1 MFTLFSPFS
10 GLSMD
15 LLTSNQPQPQPLP
28 SSSLNNKR
36 KERNKIKRQKYK
48 LKKKLQ
54 KNKKKQKK
62 QKKNPIPFKAK
73 CNKAWKWK
81 TLKSRF
87 LQTKQ
92 KRLLF
97 KVHNYISLKEQNLA
111 LIYKLQC
118 NISSQ
123 RYKDRN
129 SVIHTSTKSSS
140 SIHSSSNIQN
150 YINLL
155 KDQNTSLQ
163 KRITN
168 IKLSQRTSHPNRIS
182 FLKSYHK
189 GHKLKIQL
197 TKANAT
203 YRQFSNLF
211 NSRINLFYTN
221 VANFMN
227 LELQLQ
233 RNELINKEK
242 DKLSSTNKIHNFTT
256 TSLPPET
263 ISLLNKGTNFIPTT
277 STSTSSTSSLTRTI
291 LSEVNTTLC
300 SIIHKRTIKSSHL
313 HLEEIHTALSLIQ
326 HILVHSLY

>member
-1 MFTLFSPFS
+1 
-10 GLSMD
+10 MD
-15 LLTSNQPQPQPLP
+15 LSTPKQPQPLP
-28 SSSLNNKR
+28 SLSLSNKR
-36 KERNKIKRQKYK
+36 KERNKIRKQKYK

-54 KNKKKQKK
+54 EGKKKT
-62 QKKNPIPFKAK
+62 KKNPIPFKAK
-73 CNKAWKWK
+73 CNKTWKWK
-81 TLKSRF
+81 TLKSTC
-87 LQTKQ
+87 LQPKQ

-97 KVHNYISLKEQNLA
+97 KVHNYITLKEQNSA

-123 RYKDRN
+123 HYKDRN

-150 YINLL
+150 DINLL

-168 IKLSQRTSHPNRIS
+168 IKLSQRTSHSNRIS
-182 FLKSYHK
+182 FLKNYHK

-203 YRQFSNLF
+203 YRQFINLF

-233 RNELINKEK
+233 RNELISKEK
-242 DKLSSTNKIHNFTT
+242 DKLSSTNKIHNFHHNIFTT
-256 TSLPPET
+256 R
-263 ISLLNKGTNFIPTT
+263 N
-277 STSTSSTSSLTRTI
+277 
-291 LSEVNTTLC
+291 
-300 SIIHKRTIKSSHL
+300 HL
-313 HLEEIHTALSLIQ
+313 IT
-326 HILVHSLY
+326 